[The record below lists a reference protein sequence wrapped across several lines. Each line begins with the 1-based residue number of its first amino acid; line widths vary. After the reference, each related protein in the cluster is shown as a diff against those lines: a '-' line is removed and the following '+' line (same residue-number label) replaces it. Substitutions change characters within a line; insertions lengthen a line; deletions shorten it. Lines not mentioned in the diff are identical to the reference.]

1 MFDQFEGGGFIAGYI
16 RVSSGNTYADVQRSV
31 AAQKQMLEKFTE
43 EDGSGTI
50 VWYVDIVDI
59 DDGIAPPALQALL
72 ADAKAPD
79 RGFDTVLVYSFAR
92 LSRDMVECHAIR
104 LGLRE
109 VGVELVSV
117 SEDGVSSTPTDRLI
131 ESIIQA
137 VNDYH
142 RRFDDHCRERHSQ
155 ATRRGIAAARRRRE
169 GC

>member
-1 MFDQFEGGGFIAGYI
+1 MVDQFEGGGFIAGYI
-16 RVSSGNTYADVQRSV
+16 RVSTDNADTQGSV
-31 AAQKQMLEKFTE
+31 AAQKDELQEFVQQN
-43 EDGSGTI
+43 GSGNI
-50 VWYVDIVDI
+50 VWYVDV
-59 DDGIAPPALQALL
+59 GKGSALPALQSLL
-72 ADAKAPD
+72 ADAKSPE

-92 LSRDMVECHAIR
+92 LSRDMVEFHAIR

-142 RRFDDHCRERHSQ
+142 RRFNDNCRELHSQ
-155 ATRRGIAAARRRRE
+155 ATRRGIEGARRRRQ

>member
-1 MFDQFEGGGFIAGYI
+1 MVDHDHFEGRGFAGYI
-16 RVSSGNTYADVQRSV
+16 RVSPGNTDTPGSV
-31 AAQKQMLEKFTE
+31 AAQKEAMQEFVQQN
-43 EDGSGTI
+43 GSGNI
-50 VWYVDIVDI
+50 VWYVDV
-59 DDGIAPPALQALL
+59 GKGSALPALQSLL
-72 ADAKAPD
+72 ADAKAPN

-142 RRFDDHCRERHSQ
+142 RRFDDCCRERHSQ
-155 ATRRGIAAARRRRE
+155 ATRRGIEGARRRRQ

>member
-1 MFDQFEGGGFIAGYI
+1 MLPEPHPGPPPNPKKSIVPKRDTPNTYPCQPEGGDAGV
-16 RVSSGNTYADVQRSV
+16 RPAERLW
-31 AAQKQMLEKFTE
+31 KH
-43 EDGSGTI
+43 
-50 VWYVDIVDI
+50 VWYVDV
-59 DDGIAPPALQALL
+59 GKGSALPALQSLL
-72 ADAKAPD
+72 ADAKSPE

-92 LSRDMVECHAIR
+92 LSRDMVEFHAIR

-142 RRFDDHCRERHSQ
+142 RRVDDCCRERHSQ
-155 ATRRGIAAARRRRE
+155 ATRRGIEVARRRRQ

>member
-1 MFDQFEGGGFIAGYI
+1 MQEFVQQNG
-16 RVSSGNTYADVQRSV
+16 SGN
-31 AAQKQMLEKFTE
+31 
-43 EDGSGTI
+43 I
-50 VWYVDIVDI
+50 VWYVDV
-59 DDGIAPPALQALL
+59 GKGSALPALQALL
-72 ADAKAPD
+72 ADAKATD

-155 ATRRGIAAARRRRE
+155 ATRRGIEAARRRRDE

>member
-1 MFDQFEGGGFIAGYI
+1 MQEFVQQNG
-16 RVSSGNTYADVQRSV
+16 SGN
-31 AAQKQMLEKFTE
+31 
-43 EDGSGTI
+43 I
-50 VWYVDIVDI
+50 VWYVDV
-59 DDGIAPPALQALL
+59 GKGSALPALQSLL
-72 ADAKAPD
+72 ADAKSPE

-92 LSRDMVECHAIR
+92 LSRDMVEFHAIR

-142 RRFDDHCRERHSQ
+142 RRVDDCCRERHSQ
-155 ATRRGIAAARRRRE
+155 ATRRGIEVARRRRQ

>member
-1 MFDQFEGGGFIAGYI
+1 MVDHDHFEGRGFAGYI
-16 RVSSGNTYADVQRSV
+16 RVSPGNTYADVQRSV

-50 VWYVDIVDI
+50 VWYVDV
-59 DDGIAPPALQALL
+59 GKGSALPALQSLL
-72 ADAKAPD
+72 ADAKSPE
-79 RGFDTVLVYSFAR
+79 RGFDTVVIYSFAR
-92 LSRDMVECHAIR
+92 LSRDMVELHAIR

-142 RRFDDHCRERHSQ
+142 RRFNDHCRERHSQ
-155 ATRRGIAAARRRRE
+155 ATRRGIEVARRRRQ

>member
-1 MFDQFEGGGFIAGYI
+1 MVDHDHFEGGGFAGYI
-16 RVSSGNTYADVQRSV
+16 RVSPGNTDADVQRSV
-31 AAQKQMLEKFTE
+31 AAQKEAMQEFVQQN
-43 EDGSGTI
+43 GSGNI
-50 VWYVDIVDI
+50 VWYVEV
-59 DDGIAPPALQALL
+59 GKGSALPALQALL

-92 LSRDMVECHAIR
+92 LSRDMVEFHAIR

-155 ATRRGIAAARRRRE
+155 ATRRGIEGARRRRE

>member
-1 MFDQFEGGGFIAGYI
+1 MVDQFEGGGFIAGYI
-16 RVSSGNTYADVQRSV
+16 RVSSDNADADVQRSV
-31 AAQKQMLEKFTE
+31 AAQKEAMQEFVQQN
-43 EDGSGTI
+43 GSGNI
-50 VWYVDIVDI
+50 VWYVEV
-59 DDGIAPPALQALL
+59 GKGSALPALQALL

-142 RRFDDHCRERHSQ
+142 RRFNDKVS
-155 ATRRGIAAARRRRE
+155 
-169 GC
+169 